1 MKSTDHERWSDDLA
15 AYLLGA
21 LEPGEVA
28 KLDRHLAVC
37 ERCRAELRRLEPAA
51 RALPEE
57 VERIEP
63 PAELRSRILG
73 EVRADARQA
82 GVDPGSRENG
92 FRRLAA
98 RLRGSGPGAIGRR
111 PIAGLAALAL
121 VVVAVAVY
129 ASGGG
134 SGGEGTGARMA
145 YHAGHAPGVT
155 AEVVRTGKGGT
166 LRLANVRQL
175 PDGRILEA
183 WVRREGRIEPVRALF
198 VPDREGRASTTIA
211 DMHKVDTVMVTAEPR
226 GGTDYPTSTPI
237 VTVPI
242 PQ

>member
-28 KLDRHLAVC
+28 ELDRHLAVC

-73 EVRADARQA
+73 EVRADARGA

-92 FRRLAA
+92 FPRRLAA
-98 RLRGSGPGAIGRR
+98 WLRGSGAGPVGLR

-121 VVVAVAVY
+121 VVALAVY

-134 SGGEGTGARMA
+134 SGGEGAGARVA

-155 AEVVRTGKGGT
+155 AAVVRTGKGGT

-175 PDGRILEA
+175 PDDRILEA

-211 DMHKVDTVMVTAEPR
+211 DMDEVDTVMVTAEPR
-226 GGTDYPTSTPI
+226 GGTDQPTSTPI